1 MVKARKRDEAEY
13 PSRSRNKRDE
23 TEAEEPSDFG
33 REEEG
38 EESLEAY
45 YYRQQGT
52 VNRNE
57 VIPTWRPEPPDRN
70 AEPRAFDFETG
81 YGPKETNWPWK
92 SETQTVREAQE
103 ERKEQH
109 KPDRG
114 NAPSSMRRTGKRAP

>member
-13 PSRSRNKRDE
+13 PSKKRDSVPYGEE
-23 TEAEEPSDFG
+23 TE
-33 REEEG
+33 REEG

-81 YGPKETNWPWK
+81 YGPKATNWPWK